1 MHIPS
6 DESDI
11 RCLCCTVQNHGC
23 HKHETSLRRECNLKI
38 KLTNELEDN
47 VHPMRKQ
54 TEELKKSP
62 LLGAITWQR
71 QIKIKIT
78 EHFKNA
84 AVQ

>member
-1 MHIPS
+1 
-6 DESDI
+6 
-11 RCLCCTVQNHGC
+11 
-23 HKHETSLRRECNLKI
+23 
-38 KLTNELEDN
+38 
-47 VHPMRKQ
+47 MRKQ